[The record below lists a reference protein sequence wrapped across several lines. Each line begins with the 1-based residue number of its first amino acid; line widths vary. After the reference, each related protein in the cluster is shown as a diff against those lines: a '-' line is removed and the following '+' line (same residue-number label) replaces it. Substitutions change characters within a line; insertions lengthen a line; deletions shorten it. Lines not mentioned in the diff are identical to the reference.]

1 MAFRSLF
8 AAALLAVH
16 VPQAASAASLLVDA
30 SVPFKAVDHAASGSL
45 YGIAAEGWPPDRFIA
60 AVRPKNFTQMA
71 PGGGQLPN
79 GETKPVGDALVVAPI
94 AARAGASVT
103 IRMPD
108 TFPEFPY
115 MYRGDAD
122 WLKRVDAMV
131 RATVAANP
139 PNIYAYEIW
148 NEPDWTWKTGDFDAF
163 WATTF
168 KAIRVIDPD
177 RRILGPS
184 LSIWN
189 EAWMRRFLTA
199 AKASGTLPQ
208 IVCWHELD
216 PTVAN
221 DLEAHFAA
229 YRALEKE
236 LGIGPLPISINEYG
250 APRDSAVPGALAR
263 FIARL
268 ERAGADTA
276 DLAFWH
282 KPGRLSDL
290 VAPIGGGRG
299 PATDPEPNGAYWLFE
314 WYGEMSGQM
323 VATKPPTESGATL
336 DGFASLDAAAQKLTV
351 VLGGEAGEHQV
362 AISGLTGFGPDL
374 DAQVYVSHW
383 TGTDGGET
391 APDPVSETRV
401 GSSDGRLTIPIS
413 AATAR
418 DAFRIVV
425 TPASKAAPFTRPAPR
440 FSMRLEG
447 ESAAMVGA
455 RVFKM
460 RMAPGNLFA
469 PTVSGDAYA
478 GLLDR
483 KEVSLTF
490 TANVPTAGRY
500 ELSFGY
506 SNGLA
511 NAAEYMLNVNGTAP
525 QPVTFTPT
533 QFRELIDQV
542 KLDVDLPAGASTIV
556 LDKGPNSPQGYVPQ
570 SVIEIDYLDLTALN

>member
-1 MAFRSLF
+1 MAFRILS
-8 AAALLAVH
+8 AALLLTVY
-16 VPQAASAASLLVDA
+16 VPQAAVAATLTVDVA
-30 SVPFKAVDHAASGSL
+30 APFKAVDHAASGSL
-45 YGIAAEGWPPDRFIA
+45 YGVAGDGWPPDKFITA
-60 AVRPKNFTQMA
+60 IKPKNFTQMA

-79 GETKPVGDALVVAPI
+79 GETEPVGDALVVAPI

-108 TFPEFPY
+108 TFAEFPY
-115 MYRGDAD
+115 MYRGDDD
-122 WLKRVDAMV
+122 WLKRIDAMV
-131 RATVAANP
+131 RATVAADP

-168 KAIRVIDPD
+168 EAIRALDAD
-177 RRILGPS
+177 RRIMGPS
-184 LSIWN
+184 LSRWD
-189 EAWMRRFLTA
+189 EAWMRRFLTT

-208 IVCWHELD
+208 IVSWHELD

-229 YRALEKE
+229 YRALERD
-236 LGIGPLPISINEYG
+236 LVIGPLPVSINEY
-250 APRDSAVPGALAR
+250 ASPRDSAVPGALAR
-263 FIARL
+263 LIARL

-290 VAPIGGGRG
+290 VAPIAGGRG
-299 PATDPEPNGAYWLFE
+299 PATDPEPNGAYWLYQ
-314 WYGEMSGQM
+314 WYGEMRGQM
-323 VATKPPTESGATL
+323 VATRPPTESGPTL

-362 AISGLTGFGPDL
+362 AISGLAAFGPDL
-374 DAQVYVSHW
+374 DAQVYVTHW
-383 TGTDGGET
+383 TGTDGGEGE
-391 APDPVSETRV
+391 PDPVSETQV
-401 GSSDGRLTIPIS
+401 TSTDGALTIPIS
-413 AATAR
+413 APNAR

-425 TPASKAAPFTRPAPR
+425 TPASKAAPFTPPVPHFRQ
-440 FSMRLEG
+440 RLEG
-447 ESAAMVGA
+447 EAAQMVGA

-483 KEVSLTF
+483 KDVSLTF
-490 TANVPTAGRY
+490 AARVPNAGPY

-511 NAAEYMLNVNGTAP
+511 GNAEYLLSINGGTP
-525 QPVTFTPT
+525 RPVTFTPT
-533 QFRELIDQV
+533 QFRELIDQT
-542 KLDVDLPAGASTIV
+542 KLDVDLPAGTSSIV
-556 LDKGPNSPQGYVPQ
+556 LSKGPNSPQGYVPQ
-570 SVIEIDYLDLTALN
+570 SVIEIDYLDVTALN

>member
-1 MAFRSLF
+1 MVFRSLF

-30 SVPFKAVDHAASGSL
+30 SAPFKAVDHAASGSL
-45 YGIAAEGWPPDRFIA
+45 YGIAAPGWPPDKFIA
-60 AVRPKNFTQMA
+60 AIRPKNFTQMA

-79 GETKPVGDALVVAPI
+79 GETKPVGDALVVAPT
-94 AARAGASVT
+94 AQRADATVT

-115 MYRGDAD
+115 MYRGDSD
-122 WLKRVDAMV
+122 WLGRVDAMLK
-131 RATVAANP
+131 ATVAANP

-168 KAIRVIDPD
+168 KAIRALDTE
-177 RRILGPS
+177 RRIMGPS
-184 LSIWN
+184 LSKWD

-208 IVCWHELD
+208 IVSWHELD

-221 DLEAHFAA
+221 DLEEHFAA

-236 LGIGPLPISINEYG
+236 LGIDPLPVSINEY
-250 APRDSAVPGALAR
+250 ASPRDSAVPGALAR

-268 ERAGADTA
+268 ERAGADSA

-290 VAPIGGGRG
+290 IAPIEGGRG
-299 PATDPEPNGAYWLFE
+299 PARNPEPNGAYWLYQ

-323 VATKPPTESGATL
+323 VATKPSAESGPTL

-351 VLGGEAGEHQV
+351 IMGGEAGEHQV
-362 AISGLTGFGPDL
+362 SISGLKDFGPDL
-374 DAQVYVSHW
+374 DAQVYVTHW

-391 APDPVSETRV
+391 TPDPVSETRV
-401 GSSDGRLTIPIS
+401 SSSDGTLTIPIS
-413 AATAR
+413 APSAR

-425 TPASKAAPFTRPAPR
+425 TPAAKAAPFTPPTLR
-440 FSMRLEG
+440 FTERLEG
-447 ESAAMVGA
+447 EDATMVGA

-460 RMAPGNLFA
+460 RMAPANLFA

-490 TANVPTAGRY
+490 TATVPKAGRY
-500 ELSFGY
+500 QLSVGY

-511 NAAEYMLNVNGTAP
+511 GNAEYLLGINGAAP
-525 QPVTFTPT
+525 QPVSFTPT

-542 KLDVDLPAGASTIV
+542 KLSVDLPAGSSTIV
-556 LDKGPNSPQGYVPQ
+556 LSKGPNSPQGYVPQ
-570 SVIEIDYLDLTALN
+570 SVIEIDYLDVTALD